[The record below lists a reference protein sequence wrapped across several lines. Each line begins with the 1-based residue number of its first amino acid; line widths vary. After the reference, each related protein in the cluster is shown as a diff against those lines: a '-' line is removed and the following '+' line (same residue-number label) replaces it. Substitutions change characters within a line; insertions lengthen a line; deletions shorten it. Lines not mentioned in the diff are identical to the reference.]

1 MQSVYDK
8 IRIAKDERR
17 FTQELNEHVEQ
28 CQVCATGF
36 LCEIAERIMDR
47 AEQGNEQR
55 KRENKERKLRD
66 AGL

>member
-8 IRIAKDERR
+8 IRIAKDEQR

-28 CQVCATGF
+28 CQVCTIDF

-47 AEQGNEQR
+47 AEQRNEQR
-55 KRENKERKLRD
+55 KQENKERKLRD